1 MTTRLVC
8 PAADA
13 TSEIVLNRNLS
24 SGMPSFQATTNT
36 SRIWLLLNLLIA
48 IDLIAGT
55 DLLDVLDKG
64 SNGVRVAT
72 STPDGFNLALYVHSK
87 SLYSQMC
94 LLVDSRGLRWP
105 DDLVVFIKV
114 ATGLEL
120 VKS

>member
-24 SGMPSFQATTNT
+24 SGMPSFQATTNA
-36 SRIWLLLNLLIA
+36 SRIWSLLNLLVA
-48 IDLIAGT
+48 IDLIAET

-94 LLVDSRGLRWP
+94 LLVDSHGLKWP

>member
-24 SGMPSFQATTNT
+24 SGMPSFQATTNV
-36 SRIWLLLNLLIA
+36 SRVWSLLNLLVA
-48 IDLIAGT
+48 IDLIAET

-94 LLVDSRGLRWP
+94 LLVDSHGLKWP

>member
-13 TSEIVLNRNLS
+13 TSEIVFNCNLS

-36 SRIWLLLNLLIA
+36 SRIWSLLNLLVA
-48 IDLIAGT
+48 IDLIAET

-72 STPDGFNLALYVHSK
+72 STPDDFDLALYVHSK

-94 LLVDSRGLRWP
+94 LLVDSHGLKWP